1 MSAIRDALESGT
13 HWTDIDRDQ
22 TTCFA
27 VDPVPDQG
35 PLAGIATGL
44 RAANGEYAAAV
55 ACDMPFV
62 DPGFLEYLFDRAI
75 GHDAA
80 VVRVDEWYQPTQ
92 AVYRTDATAEACERA
107 LERGTAGS
115 WRHSPISTV
124 SSSRNRRCVSTR
136 PSKRSRT
143 STPVRNSRRRL
154 NGSMPIARPTNPSVV
169 RPSLSLEY
177 VDDRLVGDHPREDH
191 PRDAR
196 RRLEHC
202 RPDLASHLR
211 SRGVVDLVEKRDDR
225 RVVGDVRQSAR
236 SLARTRATSI
246 GRIGS
251 PISRPVIAATRS
263 GR

>member
-1 MSAIRDALESGT
+1 MTADSEPSKRSAVVLAGGHSTRFGEADKAVADLAGTPMIRQVADRIRPLVDDLVVNCRAEQVSAIRDALESGT

-107 LERGTAGS
+107 LERG
-115 WRHSPISTV
+115 
-124 SSSRNRRCVSTR
+124 
-136 PSKRSRT
+136 
-143 STPVRNSRRRL
+143 
-154 NGSMPIARPTNPSVV
+154 
-169 RPSLSLEY
+169 
-177 VDDRLVGDHPREDH
+177 
-191 PRDAR
+191 
-196 RRLEHC
+196 
-202 RPDLASHLR
+202 
-211 SRGVVDLVEKRDDR
+211 DR
-225 RVVGDVRQSAR
+225 RIVEALADLDCVVLEESEMREHATLETFENVN
-236 SLARTRATSI
+236 TREELE
-246 GRIGS
+246 
-251 PISRPVIAATRS
+251 AAAERLDAD
-263 GR
+263 RAPH